1 MISLPAIG
9 TKEDESFVTIRGESF
24 DGMAM
29 EAGAHLYR
37 GVQLAA
43 GSRSILMRSR
53 NEEKQNASK
62 NYGIAKRK
70 DLEDMRVLTG
80 RERD

>member
-24 DGMAM
+24 NGMAM

-37 GVQLAA
+37 GVQLA
-43 GSRSILMRSR
+43 
-53 NEEKQNASK
+53 
-62 NYGIAKRK
+62 
-70 DLEDMRVLTG
+70 TG
-80 RERD
+80 VKIYPYEVS